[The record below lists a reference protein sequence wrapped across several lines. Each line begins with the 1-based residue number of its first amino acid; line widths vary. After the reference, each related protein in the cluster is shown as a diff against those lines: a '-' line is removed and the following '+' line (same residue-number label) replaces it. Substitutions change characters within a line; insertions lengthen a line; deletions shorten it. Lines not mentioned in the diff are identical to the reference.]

1 MLEASVSNAENAL
14 IELQHIELELRN
26 NRTHHF
32 RHFVDQYY
40 CYKHNYVNRSGK
52 ADWEAIVWAGI
63 VSDEASAISDRKQV
77 VKEHVIP
84 LKVITSLLLER
95 SRSGPFD
102 LRTISEVLDRYLI
115 FATISKREDKLLRE
129 AKLNSKMPDGFW
141 LEGDTL
147 YGDPLA
153 RYKAVGI
160 PVSVKKRTGY
170 DPQ

>member
-52 ADWEAIVWAGI
+52 ADWEAIVWTGI
-63 VSDEASAISDRKQV
+63 VSDEASAISDRRQV

-102 LRTISEVLDRYLI
+102 LRTISEVL
-115 FATISKREDKLLRE
+115 
-129 AKLNSKMPDGFW
+129 
-141 LEGDTL
+141 
-147 YGDPLA
+147 
-153 RYKAVGI
+153 
-160 PVSVKKRTGY
+160 
-170 DPQ
+170 